1 MCGRFAQYNSRD
13 EYLQALRVE
22 GDSIPYD
29 PQPLARYN
37 VSPGTRVLL
46 LSERDEGY
54 ALDPVLWGYRPEWW
68 KKAPLINVRSETAAT
83 GKMFSKLWRSG
94 RAIVPADGW
103 YEWKKSGSRKQPY
116 YIHRSDYR
124 PLFMAAIGLAPFDT
138 DHGQEGF
145 VIVTASS
152 NQGLIDIHDR
162 RPLVFDAEVA
172 IKWIKGKTSPEEA
185 AELAEKHALPES
197 DFSWH
202 PVSAKVG
209 NPHSQGEGLIKK
221 LTNHS
226 HEIQFIC
233 CMSFAG
239 FFIFDIVGC
248 R

>member
-1 MCGRFAQYNSRD
+1 MCGRFAQYNSRE
-13 EYLQALRVE
+13 EYLQALRIE

-37 VSPGTRVLL
+37 VSPGTRVLI

-68 KKAPLINVRSETAAT
+68 TKATMINARSETAAT
-83 GKMFSKLWRSG
+83 GKMFSKLWRTG

-116 YIHRSDYR
+116 FIYRSDGR
-124 PLFMAAIGLAPFDT
+124 PLFMAAIGHAPFDT

-152 NQGLIDIHDR
+152 NQGMIDIHDR
-162 RPLVFDAEVA
+162 RPLVFNTQSALR
-172 IKWIKGKTSPEEA
+172 WINEKTSPEEA
-185 AELAEKHALPES
+185 VDLAEKHALPES
-197 DFSWH
+197 NFSWY

-209 NPHSQGEGLIKK
+209 NPHNQGQELIKK
-221 LTNHS
+221 ID
-226 HEIQFIC
+226 EPY
-233 CMSFAG
+233 A
-239 FFIFDIVGC
+239 
-248 R
+248 